1 MTPKSSDHY
10 MEEITSFL
18 TRLEGET
25 IKEEL
30 PTHGGEVNIRSEEE
44 KQALLERMALST
56 EDLNS

>member
-1 MTPKSSDHY
+1 